1 MTLLLSIAALATRII
16 INSHEFFTNFY
27 YSLI

>member
-16 INSHEFFTNFY
+16 VNSHEFFT
-27 YSLI
+27 LILQTE